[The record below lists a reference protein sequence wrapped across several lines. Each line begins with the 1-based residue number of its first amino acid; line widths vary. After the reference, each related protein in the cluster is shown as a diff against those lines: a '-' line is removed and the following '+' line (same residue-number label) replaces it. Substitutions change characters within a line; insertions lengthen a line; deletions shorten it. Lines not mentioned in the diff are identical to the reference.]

1 MGNCKYCG
9 KPAGLLRSSHAEC
22 HERQLKRERVAQGGR
37 QRISVEVLRAIQGS
51 ASFDELETAIS
62 EIERSSFIASAER
75 SALLLKGWE
84 KAVEQFLEDGL
95 LDPNEEHRL
104 VEFQERFALSQS
116 DLDRSGSLTRV
127 AKAGVLRD
135 VVNGRLPQ
143 RMSFS
148 EPLPINLQKGEQPI
162 WAFAGS
168 NYLEDK
174 TRRQMVG
181 GSHGMSIRL
190 AKGVYYRVSA
200 FKGEAVERTERTHVD
215 TGIVVATNKSIYF
228 AGPKKS
234 LRLPYEKIV
243 SFQRFS
249 DGVGV
254 TRDAVTAKPQFFV
267 TGDGWFTYNLVTNLA
282 QMANGG
288 QLGS

>member
-1 MGNCKYCG
+1 LGNCKYCG

-22 HERQLKRERVAQGGR
+22 HERNLKRERVAEGGR
-37 QRISVEVLRAIQGS
+37 QRIAGEVVRAIKGP
-51 ASFDELETAIS
+51 ASFDELETAIA
-62 EIERSSFIASAER
+62 EIERSSFVATTER
-75 SALLLKGWE
+75 NALLIKGWE
-84 KAVEQFLEDGL
+84 NAVEQFLEDGL
-95 LDPNEEHRL
+95 LDTNEEHRL
-104 VEFQERFALSQS
+104 AEFQERFALSQLE
-116 DLDRSGSLTRV
+116 LDRSGSLTRV

-135 VVNGRLPQ
+135 VVNGRVSK

-148 EPLPINLQKGEQPI
+148 EPLPINFQKGEQPV
-162 WAFAGS
+162 WAFAS
-168 NYLEDK
+168 SEYLEDK

-181 GSHGMSIRL
+181 GSQGISVRL

-228 AGPKKS
+228 VGPKKS

-249 DGVGV
+249 DGLGV
-254 TRDAVTAKPQFFV
+254 ARDAVTAKPQYFI

-282 QMANGG
+282 QLA
-288 QLGS
+288 SKA